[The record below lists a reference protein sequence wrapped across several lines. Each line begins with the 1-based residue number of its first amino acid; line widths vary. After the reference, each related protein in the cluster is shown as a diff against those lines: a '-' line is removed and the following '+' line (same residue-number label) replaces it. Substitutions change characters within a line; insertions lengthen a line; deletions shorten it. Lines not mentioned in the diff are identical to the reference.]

1 MPPAQRLGPMVTSI
15 TALLKQ
21 VPPTVATGPE
31 AQLALLLA
39 ARVDVAPI
47 DRVASLAKELR
58 AALDDLREAVA
69 RVGDRGDAVDEIRE
83 QRERRRRAAA
93 EAAGSAR

>member
-1 MPPAQRLGPMVTSI
+1 MTRPAGPMVTAI
-15 TALLKQ
+15 EALLRQ
-21 VPPTVATGPE
+21 VPPAVATGPE

-39 ARVDVAPI
+39 ARVDVASI

-93 EAAGSAR
+93 EAAGHA